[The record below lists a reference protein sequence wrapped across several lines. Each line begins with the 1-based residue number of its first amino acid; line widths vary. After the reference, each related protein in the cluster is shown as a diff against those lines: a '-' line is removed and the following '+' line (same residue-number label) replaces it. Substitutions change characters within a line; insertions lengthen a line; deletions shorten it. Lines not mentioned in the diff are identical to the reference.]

1 MLRRLRYWI
10 ESARRSEAL
19 REEIEL
25 HLAEKAAELQA
36 DGMTAERARA
46 ESRRRFGNVGLK
58 HEESREIWMTRFL
71 SELGQD
77 VRYGCRTMIANKA
90 FSALAVLLLAL
101 GIGANTAIY
110 SFMESI
116 LLRSLPVADPESL
129 VVLNW
134 HSPPPYN
141 ANKQWV
147 HVMHGVQGLAWPGG
161 KGVMVS
167 GMFPYGALETL
178 REENPVFSTLFG
190 YFNGLTRNLSI
201 HGQATSARAEYVT
214 GEYFRGLAVLPAAG
228 RLIDSEDDRPGAA
241 PVAVISFATSQNRF
255 GGPPNAIG
263 QSILLDNVPCTVIGV
278 APPEFFGVDPA
289 AAPDLY
295 LPLHTNVLLD
305 GARAARMYGD
315 ENFYWIEMMGR
326 LRPDVSMS
334 QAQAALA
341 PRFHQWVGTTAKTDG
356 ERAKLPALIL
366 NPGAEGLGSLRRQ
379 YSKPLYVLLAMV
391 GLILAITCANI
402 ANLLLARAA
411 ARTREMAVRLSLG
424 AGRFRVVRQLLTES
438 VMLASLGGAFGV
450 LFAIWGVRSLTLL
463 LSKGQENFALHAEL
477 NWSVLG
483 VTAALSVVCGLLFGL
498 APAIQSTR
506 PDVMPS
512 LKNGRGGGRRRAQQ
526 VLVVAQIA
534 LSFLLLVAA
543 GLFVRTL
550 NKLHSVQLGYA
561 RENILLFS
569 LNARQA
575 GHRDPEITTF
585 YADLRKRFE
594 SIPGVS
600 SATLSHSSIISA
612 GHAGATYRGTMKIGA
627 ATIAGAGV
635 MLVGPRFLTT
645 MQIPIL
651 AGREIDDRDQPGS
664 TPVAVIGERLARTY
678 FGNGNP
684 VGRRITFVDNEPA
697 PSQRG
702 EDSKSNRDLEI
713 VGVSADVRYGDLKE
727 GNPMT
732 VFAAVSQFSP
742 DRVTYALRTA
752 GDPLRYVRSVHEI
765 VREADS
771 RIPVTNVI
779 TQAAEID
786 RTISRELTFAKLC
799 TGFAVLALLIAC
811 VGLYGTMSYNVARQV
826 GEIGT
831 RMALGAQRGAVV
843 WMVLRRVLLLAAV
856 GLAISVPAA
865 LSASQLVK
873 SFLFETQ
880 PNDPGTLA
888 LAGVVL
894 LSAAILAGYAP
905 ARRASRIDPLKAL
918 RHE

>member
-1 MLRRLRYWI
+1 MTDVLRRLKYWI

-19 REEIEL
+19 REEMEL
-25 HLAEKAAELQA
+25 HLVEKAAELQA
-36 DGMTAERARA
+36 DGMTPEHARA
-46 ESRRRFGNVGLK
+46 EARRRFGNVGLK
-58 HEESREIWMTRFL
+58 HEESQEIWMTRFL

-77 VRYGCRTMIANKA
+77 VRYGFRTMNANKA

-110 SFMESI
+110 SLMESI

-134 HSPPPYN
+134 QSRPPQN
-141 ANKQWV
+141 ANKQWE
-147 HVMHGVQGLAWPGG
+147 HVVHGVQGIAWPGG

-167 GMFPYGALETL
+167 GMFPYAAFETL

-190 YFNGLTRNLSI
+190 YFNGQNKTLAIR
-201 HGQATSARAEYVT
+201 GQATTASTEYVT
-214 GEYFRGLAVLPAAG
+214 GEYFRGLAVSPAAG
-228 RLIDSEDDRPGAA
+228 RLIGSDDDRPGAA

-263 QSILLDNVPCTVIGV
+263 HSILVDNIPFTVIGV

-295 LPLHTNVLLD
+295 LPLHTNLLVD
-305 GARAARMYGD
+305 GARAARMYPDG
-315 ENFYWIEMMGR
+315 NFYWIEVMGR
-326 LRPDVSMS
+326 LRPGVSMA

-341 PRFHQWVGTTAKTDG
+341 PRFHRWVATTATTDG

-366 NPGAEGLGSLRRQ
+366 NPGAAGLGSLRRQ
-379 YSKPLYVLLAMV
+379 YSKPLYVLLMMV
-391 GLILAITCANI
+391 GLILAVACANI

-411 ARTREMAVRLSLG
+411 ARRREMAVRLSLG
-424 AGRFRVVRQLLTES
+424 AGRFRIVRQLLTES

-463 LSKGQENFALHAEL
+463 LSNGRENFTLHAEL
-477 NWSVLG
+477 NWGVLAM
-483 VTAALSVVCGLLFGL
+483 TAALSVVCGLLFGL

-506 PDVMPS
+506 PDVMPA
-512 LKNGRGGGRRRAQQ
+512 LKDGRGGGPRHRAQH

-534 LSFLLLVAA
+534 VSFLMLVAA

-575 GHRDPEITTF
+575 GHRDPEMTTF
-585 YADLRKRFE
+585 YTNLRKRFE

-600 SATLSHSSIISA
+600 SATLSQSSIINAARA
-612 GHAGATYRGTMKIGA
+612 GQAVSGPMTIGA
-627 ATIAGAGV
+627 ITIEGARS
-635 MLVGPRFLTT
+635 LAAGPRFLTT

-664 TPVAVIGERLARTY
+664 PPVAVISERLARTY
-678 FGNGNP
+678 FGNENP
-684 VGRRITFVDNEPA
+684 LGRRITLPDE
-697 PSQRG
+697 
-702 EDSKSNRDLEI
+702 KRDLEI
-713 VGVSADVRYGDLKE
+713 VGVSANLRYGGLKNE
-727 GNPMT
+727 EESAMT
-732 VFAAVSQFSP
+732 VFVALSQFSP

-752 GDPLRYVRSVHEI
+752 GDPLRFVQSVYEI
-765 VREADS
+765 VRNADS

-811 VGLYGTMSYNVARQV
+811 VGLYGTVSYSVARQV

-865 LSASQLVK
+865 LGAFRLVK

-880 PNDPGTLA
+880 PNDPGTLV

-894 LSAAILAGYAP
+894 LSAATLAGYGP
-905 ARRASRIDPLKAL
+905 ARRASRIDPLAAL

>member
-1 MLRRLRYWI
+1 M
-10 ESARRSEAL
+10 
-19 REEIEL
+19 EL
-25 HLAEKAAELQA
+25 HVAETAAELQA
-36 DGMTAERARA
+36 EGMTPERARA
-46 ESRRRFGNVGLK
+46 EARRRFGNAGLK

-77 VRYGCRTMIANKA
+77 VRYGCRTMTANKA

-101 GIGANTAIY
+101 GIGANTAVY
-110 SFMESI
+110 SCMESI

-134 HSPPPYN
+134 HSRPPQEGS
-141 ANKQWV
+141 KEWV
-147 HVMHGVQGLAWPGG
+147 HVIHGVQGILWPGD
-161 KGVMVS
+161 KGALVS

-190 YFNGLTRNLSI
+190 YFNGRIRNLAVR
-201 HGQATSARAEYVT
+201 GQATSASTEYVT
-214 GEYFRGLAVLPAAG
+214 GEYFRGLAVSPAAG

-241 PVAVISFATSQNRF
+241 AVAVISFATSQQRF
-255 GGPPNAIG
+255 GVPSSAIG
-263 QSILLDNVPCTVIGV
+263 QPVLVDNVPFTVIGV

-289 AAPDLY
+289 VAPDLY
-295 LPLHTNVLLD
+295 LPLHTNLLVD
-305 GARAARMYGD
+305 GARAARMYPDG
-315 ENFYWIEMMGR
+315 NFYWIEMMGR
-326 LRPDVSMS
+326 LRPGVSMA

-341 PRFHQWVGTTAKTDG
+341 PRFHQWVATTATTDG
-356 ERAKLPALIL
+356 ERAKLPALML
-366 NPGAEGLGSLRRQ
+366 NPGAAGLGSLRRQ

-391 GLILAITCANI
+391 GLILAIACANI

-411 ARTREMAVRLSLG
+411 ARRREMAVRLSLG

-463 LSKGQENFALHAEL
+463 LSHGQQNFTLHAEL
-477 NWSVLG
+477 NWNVLG

-506 PDVMPS
+506 PDVIHA
-512 LKNGRGGGRRRAQQ
+512 LKNGRGGGPHHRHVQH

-534 LSFLLLVAA
+534 ISFLILVAA

-550 NKLHSVQLGYA
+550 NNLHSVQLGYA

-575 GHRDPEITTF
+575 GHRDPEIAIF

-600 SATLSHSSIISA
+600 SATLSQSSIINA
-612 GHAGATYRGTMKIGA
+612 GRAGQAIRGPMKIGA
-627 ATIAGAGV
+627 VTILDARVLAA
-635 MLVGPRFLTT
+635 GPRFLTT

-664 TPVAVIGERLARTY
+664 TPVAVISERLARTY
-678 FGNGNP
+678 FGNENP
-684 VGRRITFVDNEPA
+684 VGRRITLPDE
-697 PSQRG
+697 
-702 EDSKSNRDLEI
+702 KRDLEI
-713 VGVSADVRYGDLKE
+713 VGVSANLRYGGLKNE
-727 GNPMT
+727 EESAMT
-732 VFAAVSQFSP
+732 VFVAVSQFSS
-742 DRVTYALRTA
+742 DRMTYALRTA
-752 GDPLRYVRSVHEI
+752 GDPLRFVQSVHEI

-771 RIPVTNVI
+771 RIPVTNVV

-786 RTISRELTFAKLC
+786 RTISRELTFAKLS
-799 TGFAVLALLIAC
+799 TGFAVLALLTAC
-811 VGLYGTMSYNVARQV
+811 VGLYGTMSYSVARQV
-826 GEIGT
+826 GEIGI
-831 RMALGAQRGAVV
+831 RMALGAQPGAVV

-865 LSASQLVK
+865 LIAFQLVK

-894 LSAAILAGYAP
+894 LSAALLAGYAP
-905 ARRASRIDPLKAL
+905 ARRASRIDPLAAL
-918 RHE
+918 RQE

>member
-1 MLRRLRYWI
+1 MWIRRLRYWI
-10 ESARRSEAL
+10 ESARRSQAL
-19 REEIEL
+19 REEMEL
-25 HLAEKAAELQA
+25 HLAEKAAELEA

-46 ESRRRFGNVGLK
+46 EARRRFGNVGLK
-58 HEESREIWMTRFL
+58 QEESREIWMTRFL

-77 VRYGCRTMIANKA
+77 IRYGCRTMTANKA
-90 FSALAVLLLAL
+90 FSALAVLSLAL
-101 GIGANTAIY
+101 GIGANTTIY

-134 HSPPPYN
+134 HSRPP
-141 ANKQWV
+141 KDGDKEWV
-147 HVMHGVQGLAWPGG
+147 HVMHGLQGLAWPGN
-161 KGVMVS
+161 KGDMVL
-167 GMFPYGALETL
+167 GIFPYGAFETL
-178 REENPVFSTLFG
+178 REENPVFSSLFG
-190 YFNGLTRNLSI
+190 YFNGHNKTLAIR
-201 HGQATSARAEYVT
+201 GQATSAGTEYVT
-214 GEYFRGLAVLPAAG
+214 GEYFRSLAVSPAAG
-228 RLIDSEDDRPGAA
+228 RLIDTPDDRAGAA
-241 PVAVISFATSQNRF
+241 PVAVLSFAASRQRF
-255 GGPPNAIG
+255 GGPSSAIG
-263 QSILLDNVPCTVIGV
+263 QQVLVDNVPFTVIGV
-278 APPEFFGVDPA
+278 TPPEFFGVDPA

-295 LPLHTNVLLD
+295 LPMHANLLVD
-305 GARAARMYGD
+305 GSRAARIYPDG
-315 ENFYWIEMMGR
+315 NFYWVEMMGR
-326 LRPDVSMS
+326 LRPGVSMA

-341 PRFHQWVGTTAKTDG
+341 PRFHQWVAATATTGG

-366 NPGAEGLGSLRRQ
+366 NPGAAGLGSLRRQ
-379 YSKPLYVLLAMV
+379 YSKPLYVLLTMV
-391 GLILAITCANI
+391 GLILAIACANI

-411 ARTREMAVRLSLG
+411 ARRREMAVRLSLG

-438 VMLASLGGAFGV
+438 LMLASLGGAFGV

-463 LSKGQENFALHAEL
+463 LSGGQQNFTLHAEL
-477 NWSVLG
+477 NWNVLG
-483 VTAALSVVCGLLFGL
+483 VTAALSAVCGLLFGL
-498 APAIQSTR
+498 APAIKSTR
-506 PDVMPS
+506 PDVMPA
-512 LKNGRGGGRRRAQQ
+512 LKSGRGGGPRGRAQH

-534 LSFLLLVAA
+534 VSFLILAAA

-575 GHRDPEITTF
+575 GHRDPEIARF
-585 YADLRKRFE
+585 YADLRKRLE

-600 SATLSHSSIISA
+600 SATLSQSSIISA
-612 GHAGATYRGTMKIGA
+612 GRALPIRGSMKIGA
-627 ATIAGAGV
+627 VTLEDARVLAA
-635 MLVGPRFLTT
+635 GPRFLTT

-664 TPVAVIGERLARTY
+664 RPVAVISEELARTY
-678 FGNGNP
+678 FEGENP
-684 VGRRITFVDNEPA
+684 LGRRITLPDE
-697 PSQRG
+697 
-702 EDSKSNRDLEI
+702 KRDLEI
-713 VGVSADVRYGDLKE
+713 VGVSANLRYGGLKNEEE
-727 GNPMT
+727 GAMT
-732 VFAAVSQFSP
+732 VFVAVSQFSS
-742 DRVTYALRTA
+742 DRMTYALRTA
-752 GDPLRYVRSVHEI
+752 GDPLRYVQSVHEI

-786 RTISRELTFAKLC
+786 RTITRELTFAKLC
-799 TGFAVLALLIAC
+799 TGFAVLALLTAC
-811 VGLYGTMSYNVARQV
+811 VGLYGTMSYTVARQV
-826 GEIGT
+826 GEIGI

-843 WMVLRRVLLLAAV
+843 WMVLRRVVLLAAV

-865 LSASQLVK
+865 LVASQLVK

-888 LAGVVL
+888 LSGVVL

-905 ARRASRIDPLKAL
+905 ARRASRIDPLAAL

>member
-1 MLRRLRYWI
+1 MER
-10 ESARRSEAL
+10 ARRSDAL
-19 REEIEL
+19 HEEMEL

-46 ESRRRFGNVGLK
+46 EARRRFGNVGLK
-58 HEESREIWMTRFL
+58 HEESREIWIARFW

-77 VRYGCRTMIANKA
+77 IRYGFRTMIANKA
-90 FSALAVLLLAL
+90 FSALAVLSLAL

-134 HSPPPYN
+134 HSRPPQN
-141 ANKQWV
+141 ASKQWE
-147 HVMHGVQGLAWPGG
+147 HVIHGVQGILWPGD
-161 KGVMVS
+161 KGAMVS
-167 GMFPYGALETL
+167 GMFPYRAFETL

-190 YFNGLTRNLSI
+190 YFNGLHHNLAVR
-201 HGQATSARAEYVT
+201 GQAMSASTEYVT
-214 GEYFRGLAVLPAAG
+214 GEYFRGLAVSPAAG

-241 PVAVISFATSQNRF
+241 PAAVISFATSQQRF
-255 GGPPNAIG
+255 GGPPSAIG
-263 QSILLDNVPCTVIGV
+263 QSILVDNVPFTVIGV
-278 APPEFFGVDPA
+278 APPEFFGVDPE

-295 LPLHTNVLLD
+295 LPLHTNVLVG
-305 GARAARMYGD
+305 GAGSARMYGD

-326 LRPDVSMS
+326 LRPGVSMA

-341 PRFHQWVGTTAKTDG
+341 PRFHQWVAATATTDG
-356 ERAKLPALIL
+356 ERANLPALIL
-366 NPGAEGLGSLRRQ
+366 NPGAGGLGSLRRRFA
-379 YSKPLYVLLAMV
+379 KPLYVLLMMV

-411 ARTREMAVRLSLG
+411 ARPREMAVRLSLG

-438 VMLASLGGAFGV
+438 VMLASLGGAVGV
-450 LFAIWGVRSLTLL
+450 LFAVWGMRSLTLL
-463 LSKGQENFALHAEL
+463 LSNGRKNLTLHAEL
-477 NWSVLG
+477 NWHVLG

-498 APAIQSTR
+498 APAIHSTR
-506 PDVMPS
+506 PDVMPA
-512 LKNGRGGGRRRAQQ
+512 LNNGRAGGPRRRAQH
-526 VLVVAQIA
+526 VLVVAQIS
-534 LSFLLLVAA
+534 LSFLILVAA

-575 GHRDPEITTF
+575 GHRDPEIATF
-585 YADLRKRFE
+585 YTDLRKRFE

-600 SATLSHSSIISA
+600 SATLSHASIISA
-612 GHAGATYRGTMKIGA
+612 DRAGATYRGTIKIGA
-627 ATIAGAGV
+627 VTIVGAGV
-635 MLVGPRFLTT
+635 LVAGPRFLTT
-645 MQIPIL
+645 MQIPLL

-664 TPVAVIGERLARTY
+664 TPVAVISERVARTY
-678 FGNGNP
+678 FGNENP
-684 VGRRITFVDNEPA
+684 VGRRITFLDE
-697 PSQRG
+697 
-702 EDSKSNRDLEI
+702 KRDLEI
-713 VGVSADVRYGDLKE
+713 VGVSADLKYGGLKE
-727 GNPMT
+727 ESPMT
-732 VFAAVSQFSP
+732 VFVAVSQFSP
-742 DRVTYALRTA
+742 DGMTYALRTV
-752 GDPLRYVRSVHEI
+752 GDPLTYVRSVHEI
-765 VREADS
+765 VQEADS
-771 RIPVTNVI
+771 RIPVTNVV

-786 RTISRELTFAKLC
+786 RTISQEVTFAKLC

-811 VGLYGTMSYNVARQV
+811 VGLYGTVSYNVARQV
-826 GEIGT
+826 GEIGI

-865 LSASQLVK
+865 LSASRLVK

-880 PNDPGTLA
+880 PNDPGTLV
-888 LAGVVL
+888 LAAVVL
-894 LSAAILAGYAP
+894 VSAAIFAGYAP
-905 ARRASRIDPLKAL
+905 AKRASRIDPLAAL